1 MKAWTN
7 REVERLRKLY
17 PSASWAE
24 ITRELHPRSPASIT
38 KMANKLEIKRSAT
51 ANGRCRDWME
61 VADKHQPMVFW
72 GPKE

>member
-17 PSASWAE
+17 PSSSWAE

-38 KMANKLEIKRSAT
+38 KMANKLEIRRT
-51 ANGRCRDWME
+51 GPFRDWNE
-61 VADKHQPMVFW
+61 IADKHQPMVFW
-72 GPKE
+72 GPK